1 MKTFTKALI
10 VAAVAGAAAAPLAI
24 AMEAHQDQQPHMTA
38 ALTHLQEAKKELEAA
53 APDKGGHRA
62 EAIKAV
68 DSAIHH
74 TQAGIKAGAK

>member
-1 MKTFTKALI
+1 MKMFTKALI
-10 VAAVAGAAAAPLAI
+10 VAAVAAAAAAPLAI
-24 AMEAHQDQQPHMTA
+24 AMEAQQDPQPHMTA
-38 ALTHLQEAKKELEAA
+38 ALHHLEEAKKELDAA

-68 DSAIHH
+68 ENAIHH